1 MERQLFSKGDFPP
14 RSLKHLEK
22 CAIGTELLN
31 MKTYQISARAKG
43 KGSANT
49 KLKSVSLQ
57 LEWKR
62 LTAVSLKH
70 GSWMF
75 AIKMPISPN
84 SLLTAWCGKI
94 FYTLHSRAHL
104 LI

>member
-1 MERQLFSKGDFPP
+1 MERQLFLKGDFPP

-22 CAIGTELLN
+22 CGVETQLLN
-31 MKTYQISARAKG
+31 MKTYQIGAQAKG

-70 GSWMF
+70 RSWMF
-75 AIKMPISPN
+75 AIKNAYFP
-84 SLLTAWCGKI
+84 
-94 FYTLHSRAHL
+94 
-104 LI
+104 